1 MVYKWHFYIV
11 YIYLRKA
18 WLANVMQ
25 DPGLDIREKAED
37 FSWPWFLPEFEKMA
51 WFRREEGRVRGGG
64 DSGYFREWLRIQ
76 ALTA

>member
-18 WLANVMQ
+18 WLAYVMQ

-37 FSWPWFLPEFEKMA
+37 FSWLWFLQ
-51 WFRREEGRVRGGG
+51 EEGRVRGER
-64 DSGYFREWLRIQ
+64 DSGYLREWLRIQ